1 MLKEIICSIL
11 CYIDKNIGNIIVTIL
26 SVVASGWISLLIS
39 RRYFEKG
46 IKHDN
51 RENLKV
57 SVIFPTIQLLEKNC
71 TLDSYKQLYNIRT
84 SYGTKYFEKGEILL
98 FDNLLSAYKSYI
110 DYRPEVEIHKMLIA
124 YFKRKLSENG
134 LEWEPIVTEDEGG
147 NFEGEPPVGYFEL
160 EDDIGKVLEK
170 YPYQYMSK
178 ECQEAL
184 EAAFTKCLSGISSQ
198 KKIAFFENTSIN
210 KLIREAEITK
220 TNKTLLAVYEN
231 AKSDFMNLSVVREM
245 TE

>member
-1 MLKEIICSIL
+1 MLKETICNIL
-11 CYIDKNIGNIIVTIL
+11 CYIDKNTGNIIVTLL

-39 RRYFEKG
+39 RCYFEKG
-46 IKHDN
+46 IKQDN

-57 SVIFPTIQLLEKNC
+57 SVIFPAVHLLKMNC
-71 TLDSYKQLYNIRT
+71 SLDSYKQLYNIRT
-84 SYGTKYFEKGEILL
+84 SYGAKYFEKGEILL
-98 FDNLLSAYKSYI
+98 FDNLLSSYKSYI
-110 DYRPEVEIHKMLIA
+110 DFSSEAEIHKMLMA

-134 LEWEPIVTEDEGG
+134 LEWEPIITEDEHG

-160 EDDIGKVLEK
+160 EEDIGKVLER

-184 EAAFTKCLSGISSQ
+184 EAAFTKCLSEISSQ
-198 KKIAFFENTSIN
+198 KKITFFENTSIS
-210 KLIREAEITK
+210 KLIREAEIIK
-220 TNKTLLAVYEN
+220 TNKTLLAAYEN